1 MRWIIL
7 SWVAY
12 NVTPRYLTLLKV
24 LIFWPLW
31 PLILI
36 ESQPTEIAKNENEI
50 FFLFRFLRAWSG
62 YVLKFSISP
71 KPLITWSWWNPRFNQ
86 KSHFTFRVF
95 LKCTPQTDF
104 FYILWWKFQ
113 IKIIHDIIN
122 YVHTHVILCLLVV
135 FSIQKNIRL

>member
-1 MRWIIL
+1 MNNPIVSCLKCYTEIFNFTEGVNIL
-7 SWVAY
+7 
-12 NVTPRYLTLLKV
+12 TTLT
-24 LIFWPLW
+24 
-31 PLILI
+31 LILI
-36 ESQPTEIAKNENEI
+36 ESQPTEIAKNEI

-135 FSIQKNIRL
+135 FSIQKNICL